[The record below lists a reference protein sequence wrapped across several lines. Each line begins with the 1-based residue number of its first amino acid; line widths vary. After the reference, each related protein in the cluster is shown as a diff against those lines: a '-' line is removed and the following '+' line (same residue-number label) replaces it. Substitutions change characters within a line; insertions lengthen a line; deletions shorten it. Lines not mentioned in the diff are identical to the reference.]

1 MYTLRV
7 NRMNSII
14 LILIS
19 VVLGV
24 FGQIS
29 LKHGMKQVGK
39 LELKDLLTP
48 KVVYLAR
55 EGFIIL
61 GIFLYI
67 FATLIWLVVLSQEE
81 ISFAYPLVSIG
92 YIIVAILG
100 KILFNENLSLFRMT
114 GILLI
119 VLGVYLI
126 TLKA

>member
-1 MYTLRV
+1 MQKLEE
-7 NRMNSII
+7 NKMNSII
-14 LILIS
+14 LILLS

-29 LKHGMKQVGK
+29 LKQGLKQVGK
-39 LELKDLLTP
+39 LELRELATAKILYLLEE
-48 KVVYLAR
+48 K
-55 EGFIIL
+55 FILL

-81 ISFAYPLVSIG
+81 ISFAYPLVAIG

-100 KILFNENLSLFRMT
+100 KIFFDENLSLFRII

-119 VLGVYLI
+119 VFGVYFI
-126 TLKA
+126 TIKT